1 MKIIRISVL
10 LLLFLVTLEAQT
22 PSKGSITLSS
32 FRQPLEVAA
41 TDTVKIL
48 AVMAEFQPDN
58 DNTTV
63 GNGTFLSIYSKDYG
77 KAIVDPLP
85 HDRNY
90 FKAHLEFVKNYYRKV
105 SNGKLHVEFEVLP
118 NGVTLS
124 KTMRN
129 YSPPINS
136 TDFRVMGDFTQETW
150 TLADQANPG
159 FNFAGYDLFII
170 FHAGVG
176 RDVSLP
182 GSLGNERDLPS
193 IYFNLSA
200 LQKFYGGTFD
210 GVPVSGGS
218 FKIQNTGILPQTQ
231 NREVTSFN
239 STFLYKIT
247 MNGLMASTVGSYL
260 GLPDLFD
267 TNTGLSAIGRFGLM
281 DGQSIFAYNGAF
293 PPAPSPWERM
303 RLGWETP
310 VELKGTSLFPRVITR
325 VGASVSDSTL
335 LKLRINESEYFLIE
349 NRQRDANKDGAK
361 VTLWDGTGY
370 VTKTFLKD
378 TTGFASFSID
388 SLYGVVVDIDEF
400 DWALPGS
407 GILVWHIDEKVI
419 NAKIADNKVNT
430 DKKRRGVA
438 VVEADGIND
447 IGEKFYTIFG
457 DEIVGE
463 GTEYD
468 LWFAENKADLY
479 RNVFSN
485 TSRPNSKTNDG
496 ANSLITMK
504 DFPANANAM
513 RFTVQAGDSLI
524 KPYKIWKPF
533 AGAVPG
539 KVYLTDSYRFA
550 INGNALISFDANF
563 IPTIVKSQFSNGG
576 AAFFE
581 KAGKLYII
589 GSLGNKLYRAVA
601 NAGVVTV
608 DSVELAP
615 LGGGVSDIVSQKM
628 ITSSLAENEKIV
640 VGTTQGK
647 LFRFSLEP
655 FAKLDSASG
664 VSGTP
669 IASLHFSGSSVYFTQ
684 QQDAATYYAGEYGS
698 GVGTNVYPGKIL
710 SAIYTDYKG
719 LPVIIALEEGNKL
732 RAITMPY
739 MTTTVPATSP
749 EPSNRPVSLKGNS
762 PVTAIS
768 VSDNR
773 LDGNLYVNYTSGNE
787 LYSVNLT
794 GAVADNFPV
803 VLTGGTT
810 FAGNTMAVDFTGTKH
825 PEIIS
830 FTTNGLV
837 YANDGL
843 TGKLVDG
850 FPLSTGEAF
859 ADISSH
865 GAEYFVTSGM
875 PGILT
880 LGQSGTVNSWTLNL
894 AAGTPFF
901 YGKYG
906 NDANTLSAKLTSGS
920 VTDKAYMPEQKV
932 YNYPNPAT
940 GTETFIR
947 FYVDEDSDVTVKIF
961 DLAGDFVADLKG
973 FGQGG
978 MDGEIRW
985 DIRNIQSGVYLA
997 NVEATS
1003 VVSGKT
1009 GHKVIKIAII
1019 K

>member
-1 MKIIRISVL
+1 MKIIKLSA
-10 LLLFLVTLEAQT
+10 LLLFFGFAVQAQNA
-22 PSKGSITLSS
+22 PKGNVALSS
-32 FRQPLEVAA
+32 VRQSVEVVS
-41 TDTVKIL
+41 TDTIKIL
-48 AVMAEFQPDN
+48 AVMAEFQVDG

-63 GNGTFLSIYSKDYG
+63 GNGTFASIYSKDYG
-77 KAIVDPLP
+77 KSIVDPLP

-90 FKAHLEFVKNYYRKV
+90 FKAHLEFVKNYYQKV
-105 SNGKLHVEFEVLP
+105 SNGKLVVEFEVLP

-136 TDFRVMGDFTQETW
+136 TDFRVMGDFMQETW

-159 FNFAGYDLFII
+159 FNFAGYDLFLI

-193 IYFNLSA
+193 IYFNLPA

-210 GVPVSGGS
+210 GVPVSGGA

-247 MNGLMASTVGSYL
+247 MNGLLASTVGSHL

-293 PPAPSPWERM
+293 PPAPSPWEKM

-310 VELKGTSLFPRVITR
+310 VELKGTSFFPRVITR
-325 VGASVSDSTL
+325 TGASVSDTTL

-370 VTKTFLKD
+370 VTKTYLKD

-388 SLYGVVVDIDEF
+388 SLYGVIVDIDEY

-457 DEIVGE
+457 DEVVGE

-479 RNVFSN
+479 KNVFSN
-485 TSRPNSKTNDG
+485 TSRPNTKTNDG

-504 DFPANANAM
+504 EFTANANRM
-513 RFTVQAGDSLI
+513 QMHISLGDSLI
-524 KPYKIWKPF
+524 KPLIFTKLPQGYTPRQVIFTQHGRYFHIGYGLIKYPDDF
-533 AGAVPG
+533 STGGGAVDLEFSAKKIAVTNYSAKDHMVG
-539 KVYLTDSYRFA
+539 AKDNLVKLGVFTNVTSVIDTLTLPDPISADPLIVSGPTEVPTAIIGLSSGAIYRLSLAPFNIIEAVLSPKNAPITHLFA
-550 INGNALISFDANF
+550 SKG
-563 IPTIVKSQFSNGG
+563 TI
-576 AAFFE
+576 
-581 KAGKLYII
+581 LYIQKTS
-589 GSLGNKLYRAVA
+589 GSFYNVGSFKGN
-601 NAGVVTV
+601 
-608 DSVELAP
+608 S
-615 LGGGVSDIVSQKM
+615 IM
-628 ITSSLAENEKIV
+628 
-640 VGTTQGK
+640 
-647 LFRFSLEP
+647 
-655 FAKLDSASG
+655 
-664 VSGTP
+664 VSGT
-669 IASLHFSGSSVYFTQ
+669 LK
-684 QQDAATYYAGEYGS
+684 DAFLVDEAGGQLLI
-698 GVGTNVYPGKIL
+698 V
-710 SAIYTDYKG
+710 
-719 LPVIIALEEGNKL
+719 LEAGNKIKVFKDVNGTPAVEKEFTL
-732 RAITMPY
+732 RVQG
-739 MTTTVPATSP
+739 TV
-749 EPSNRPVSLKGNS
+749 EE
-762 PVTAIS
+762 IS
-768 VSDNR
+768 ISDTKK
-773 LDGNLYVNYTSGNE
+773 DGNTYINYVSENE
-787 LYSVNLT
+787 LYSVNLSNSI
-794 GAVADNFPV
+794 ADNFPV
-803 VLTGGTT
+803 EIPASES
-810 FAGNTMAVDFTGTKH
+810 FAGRVIAADFLGTGH
-825 PEIIS
+825 PELIGFS
-830 FTTNGLV
+830 NNGSI
-837 YANDGL
+837 YAYDGK

-850 FPLSTGEAF
+850 FPLAIGDTLAYTPTF
-859 ADISSH
+859 TKMND
-865 GAEYFVTSGM
+865 
-875 PGILT
+875 GIL
-880 LGQSGTVNSWTLNL
+880 LHASGKSGLIGAWNLNIAGGTVYFSGST
-894 AAGTPFF
+894 
-901 YGKYG
+901 G
-906 NDANTLSAKLTSGS
+906 NDANTGSATISSGS
-920 VTDKAYMPEQKV
+920 KIYGSFFPENAV

-973 FGQGG
+973 YGQGG

>member
-1 MKIIRISVL
+1 MKIIKFTVL
-10 LLLFLVTLEAQT
+10 FLLFVCTVNAQT
-22 PSKGSITLSS
+22 PPKGSVMLSS
-32 FRQPLEVAA
+32 FRNPGEISSA
-41 TDTVKIL
+41 DTIKIL
-48 AVMAEFQPDN
+48 AVMAEFQVDN
-58 DNTTV
+58 DNTTI
-63 GNGTFLSIYSKDYG
+63 GNGTFASIYSKDYG
-77 KAIVDPLP
+77 KSIVDPLP

-90 FKAHLEFVKNYYRKV
+90 FKAHLEFVKNYYQKV
-105 SNGKLHVEFEVLP
+105 SNGKLHVVFEVLP

-136 TDFRVMGDFTQETW
+136 TDFKVMGDFMQETW

-159 FNFAGYDLFII
+159 FNFAGYDLFLI

-193 IYFNLSA
+193 IYFNLPA

-210 GVPVSGGS
+210 GVPVSGGA
-218 FKIQNTGILPQTQ
+218 FKIKNTGILPQTQ

-247 MNGLMASTVGSYL
+247 MNGLLASTVGSHL

-293 PPAPSPWERM
+293 PPAPSPWEKT

-310 VELKGTSLFPRVITR
+310 VELNGTSLFPRVVTR

-361 VTLWDGTGY
+361 ITLWDGSGY
-370 VTKTFLKD
+370 VTKTYPKD
-378 TTGFASFSID
+378 TTGFASYSID
-388 SLYGVVVDIDEF
+388 SLYGVVVDVDEF

-407 GILVWHIDEKVI
+407 GILVWHIDDKVI

-438 VVEADGIND
+438 VVEADGVND

-457 DEIVGE
+457 DEVVGE

-479 RNVFSN
+479 TNVFSDK
-485 TSRPNSKTNDG
+485 SRPNSKTNDG
-496 ANSLITMK
+496 ANSLISMK
-504 DFPANANAM
+504 DFPANGNLM
-513 RFTVQAGDSLI
+513 RFAIQMGDSLI

-533 AGAVPG
+533 AGSVPE
-539 KVYLTDSYRFA
+539 KVYLTDTYKFA
-550 INGNALISFDANF
+550 INGNALVSFDASFN
-563 IPTIVKSQFSNGG
+563 PTVVKSQFSDGG

-581 KAGKLYII
+581 KGGVLFII
-589 GSLGNKLYRAVA
+589 GSVGNKLYRAVA
-601 NAGVVTV
+601 NGATV
-608 DSVELAP
+608 SIDSVELAP
-615 LGGGVSDIVSQKM
+615 LGGGVSNIVSQKM
-628 ITSSLAENEKIV
+628 ITSSLAEAERVV

-647 LFRFSLEP
+647 IFRFSLEP

-664 VSGTP
+664 VSGVPVST
-669 IASLHFSGSSVYFTQ
+669 LHFSGSVVYFTQ
-684 QQDAATYYAGEYGS
+684 QDASTYYAGEYGN
-698 GVGTNVYPGKIL
+698 GVGANVYPGKII
-710 SAIYTDYKG
+710 SAVYTEYKG
-719 LPVIIALEEGNKL
+719 RPVIIALEDGN
-732 RAITMPY
+732 RFRVVSMPVISA
-739 MTTTVPATSP
+739 TVPANSP
-749 EPSNRPVSLKGNS
+749 EPSNQPVSLKGKA
-762 PVTAIS
+762 PVSAIS
-768 VSDNR
+768 VSDNK
-773 LDGNLYVNYTSGNE
+773 LDGNLYINYTSGNE

-794 GAVADNFPV
+794 GAVADNFPI

-837 YANDGL
+837 FAHDGL
-843 TGKLVDG
+843 TGKLVEG

-865 GAEYFVTSGM
+865 GAEFFTTLGM

-880 LGQSGTVNSWTLNL
+880 LGQSGTVSAWTLNL

-906 NDANTLSAKLTSGS
+906 NDANTLSAKLTLNS
-920 VTDKAYMPEQKV
+920 VTDKTFMPDQKV
-932 YNYPNPAT
+932 YNYPNPVT
-940 GTETFIR
+940 SGETFIR
-947 FYVDEDSDVTVKIF
+947 FYVDEDSDVSVKIF
-961 DLAGDFVADLKG
+961 DLAGDYVAELKG
-973 FGQGG
+973 AGQGG

-985 DIRNIQSGVYLA
+985 DVRNIQSGVYLA

-1003 VVSGKT
+1003 MVSGKT

>member
-1 MKIIRISVL
+1 MKIIKFTVL
-10 LLLFLVTLEAQT
+10 LLLFVCTINAQT
-22 PSKGSITLSS
+22 PLKGSVSLSS
-32 FRQPLEVAA
+32 FRNPDKVS
-41 TDTVKIL
+41 TVDTIKIL
-48 AVMAEFQPDN
+48 AVMAEFQVDN

-63 GNGTFLSIYSKDYG
+63 GNGTFASIYSKDYG
-77 KAIVDPLP
+77 KSIVDPLP

-90 FKAHLEFVKNYYRKV
+90 FKAHLEFVKNYYQKV
-105 SNGKLHVEFEVLP
+105 SNGKLHVVFEVLP

-136 TDFRVMGDFTQETW
+136 TDFKVMGDFMQETW

-159 FNFAGYDLFII
+159 FNFAGYDLFMI

-193 IYFNLSA
+193 IYFNLPA

-210 GVPVSGGS
+210 GVPVSGGA
-218 FKIQNTGILPQTQ
+218 FKIKNTGILPQTQ
-231 NREVTSFN
+231 NREVSSFN
-239 STFLYKIT
+239 TTFLYKIT
-247 MNGLMASTVGSYL
+247 MNGLLASTVGSHL

-293 PPAPSPWERM
+293 PPAPSPWEKM
-303 RLGWETP
+303 LLGWETP
-310 VELKGTSLFPRVITR
+310 VDLGGTNLKPRLTSRVTSLP
-325 VGASVSDSTL
+325 GDSTL

-361 VTLWDGTGY
+361 ITLWDGTGY
-370 VTKTFLKD
+370 VVKTYPKD
-378 TTGFASFSID
+378 TTGFASYSID
-388 SLYGVVVDIDEF
+388 SLYGVVVDVDEF

-438 VVEADGIND
+438 VVEADGVND

-457 DEIVGE
+457 DEVVGE

-479 RNVFSN
+479 TNVFSN
-485 TSRPNSKTNDG
+485 TTRPNTKTNDG

-504 DFPANANAM
+504 DFPANGNSM
-513 RFTVQAGDSLI
+513 LFTVQAGDSLI

-533 AGAVPG
+533 AASVPG
-539 KVYLTDSYRFA
+539 KVYLTDTYKFA
-550 INGNALISFDANF
+550 INGNSLVNFDANF
-563 IPTIVKSQFSNGG
+563 TPAVVKAQFGDGG

-589 GSLGNKLYRAVA
+589 GSSGNKVYRAVVSG
-601 NAGVVTV
+601 GVVTV
-608 DSVELAP
+608 DSLEAGA
-615 LGGGVSDIVSQKM
+615 GGAEVISQKM
-628 ITSSLAENEKIV
+628 ITSGLAENERVV
-640 VGTTQGK
+640 VGTSQGK
-647 LFRFSLEP
+647 LYRFSLEP
-655 FAKLDSASG
+655 FANLDSASG
-664 VSGTP
+664 VSGLP
-669 IASLHFSGSSVYFTQ
+669 ISTLHFSGSVVYFTQ
-684 QQDAATYYAGEYGS
+684 KDASTYYAGEYGN
-698 GVGTNVYPGKIL
+698 GVGTNVFTGKLL
-710 SAIYTDYKG
+710 SAVNCDYKG
-719 LPVIIALEEGNKL
+719 RPVILALEEGNRL
-732 RAITMPY
+732 RVITMPFM
-739 MTTTVPATSP
+739 MTTGVSNSP
-749 EPSNRPVSLKGNS
+749 ELSNQPLTLKGKT

-787 LYSVNLT
+787 LYSINLS

-803 VLTGGTT
+803 VIPAGNT
-810 FAGNTMAVDFTGTKH
+810 FAGNTMVADFSGTKH

-830 FTTNGLV
+830 FTSNGLV
-837 YANDGL
+837 YAHDGL

-850 FPLSTGEAF
+850 FPLSTGEPF
-859 ADISSH
+859 AGNSTNTAD
-865 GAEYFVTSGM
+865 YFTASGM
-875 PGILT
+875 PGFIT
-880 LGQSGTVNSWTLNL
+880 TGQSGTVSAWTLNL
-894 AAGTPFF
+894 AAGTPYF
-901 YGKYG
+901 YGRYG
-906 NDANTLSAKLTSGS
+906 NDANTLSAKLTANS
-920 VTDKAYMPEQKV
+920 VTDKTFMPDQKI

-940 GTETFIR
+940 GSETFIR
-947 FYVDEDSDVTVKIF
+947 FYVDEDSDVSVKIF
-961 DLAGDFVADLKG
+961 DLAGDYVAELKG

-985 DIRNIQSGVYLA
+985 DVRNIQSGVYLA